1 MGVYLE
7 FDSKNTAS
15 LSFYKNGLNC
25 GVAFSGLTGELYP
38 VVTMFYGEVQVTL
51 NAKVKMPVGI

>member
-7 FDSKNTAS
+7 FDKKNEAT
-15 LSFYKNGLNC
+15 LSFYKNGENC
-25 GVAFSGLTGELYP
+25 GVAFSGITGELYP

-51 NAKVKMPVGI
+51 NAKAQMPVGI